1 MADYKRMVS
10 YMYQYENGIKRKN
23 VGYVR
28 VEARNG
34 QCKFTIHMQL
44 PGQSDSIFPTYL
56 IHRDG
61 SGIDLIY
68 LGDSILKMQL
78 MDSKFITDENNI
90 MESGHSLKEMSGVLI
105 FMNNNIFFA
114 TVWDDKALN
123 ADELHEAMRP
133 KKNKKN
139 EKVYNETDISV
150 MNSAAKKSPYDT
162 YDTKEII
169 KRKIDAS
176 LNNFDERSNESQ
188 SLKKILSTEVEENS
202 GMKDMQRNEADEITK
217 AMPDAKTHNVMPED
231 ELSNEVLHAKRVMAE
246 TDSESKKDDSIVKDP
261 KNEPDNVSFITN
273 QDIEAIKDKPD
284 KTLSF
289 DKQDGEGIGNKAASE
304 SQHAKDNSWIEKV
317 QVDQQKE
324 IDYKIQDKYVIDLQE
339 FEEHLSLEEELKIPT
354 YKLPRGLKAVEMF
367 RRSMAVANKIN
378 SSHVGQESV
387 KDAQTSVDAKAG
399 SKIGAD
405 KYAKAAVPD
414 EAAGTIEE
422 AERAAKLI
430 TETDKIA
437 ELIAGVKKVAESI
450 AEAEKMA
457 GMISEAG
464 KDTRS
469 KDDAKV
475 QESVTEANK
484 TAELI
489 NEMEKTT
496 EAEASAERAAKP
508 AVDAIKAGSRP
519 AAEKSAKASDG
530 ADEREFIEHEKS
542 VAAADTKKAV
552 RSINEAQKD
561 NKTERDGRINDIE
574 RIISR
579 FTRLYP
585 FEDNEILMCVKIEP
599 KDIGLLPKEVWPFSS
614 NSFLLHG
621 YYCYHHLILAKMKY
635 KDKAVYILGVPGL
648 YQPREQF
655 MARMFGF
662 DNFKSIKKREPKKGD
677 FGYWYLQLPST

>member
-44 PGQSDSIFPTYL
+44 LGQSDSIFPTYL

-139 EKVYNETDISV
+139 ENVYNEADISV

-176 LNNFDERSNESQ
+176 LNDFGERSNESQ
-188 SLKKILSTEVEENS
+188 SLKKLLSTEIEENS
-202 GMKDMQRNEADEITK
+202 GLKDMQRNEADKITK
-217 AMPDAKTHNVMPED
+217 AIPDAETHNTMPED
-231 ELSNEVLHAKRVMAE
+231 ELSNEILHKKRVMA
-246 TDSESKKDDSIVKDP
+246 DADGVSKKDDSIDKEP
-261 KNEPDNVSFITN
+261 KNEPDNEVFMTN
-273 QDIEAIKDKPD
+273 QDIEAIKDKPE
-284 KTLSF
+284 KALSF
-289 DKQDGEGIGNKAASE
+289 DKQNAEEIGRKAASE
-304 SQHAKDNSWIEKV
+304 SKYTKDISGIETV
-317 QVDQQKE
+317 QADQQKE
-324 IDYKIQDKYVIDLQE
+324 IDYKIQDKYVIDLKE
-339 FEEHLSLEEELKIPT
+339 FEEHLSLEDELKIPT

-378 SSHVGQESV
+378 SS
-387 KDAQTSVDAKAG
+387 

-405 KYAKAAVPD
+405 KYVKAAVPE
-414 EAAGTIEE
+414 EASGTMEE
-422 AERAAKLI
+422 AERAAKL
-430 TETDKIA
+430 
-437 ELIAGVKKVAESI
+437 
-450 AEAEKMA
+450 
-457 GMISEAG
+457 
-464 KDTRS
+464 
-469 KDDAKV
+469 
-475 QESVTEANK
+475 VTEADK
-484 TAELI
+484 I
-489 NEMEKTT
+489 T
-496 EAEASAERAAKP
+496 EYK
-508 AVDAIKAGSRP
+508 
-519 AAEKSAKASDG
+519 
-530 ADEREFIEHEKS
+530 KS
-542 VAAADTKKAV
+542 VAAADTKKAA
-552 RSINEAQKD
+552 RSINESEKD
-561 NKTERDGRINDIE
+561 NKAERDGKINDIE
-574 RIISR
+574 RIFSR

-662 DNFKSIKKREPKKGD
+662 DNFKSIKKREPKRGD